1 MIPVRIFVESFV
13 DNVWLPMRFW
23 QTEIAPTKYGHGE
36 NVLTL

>member
-13 DNVWLPMRFW
+13 DNVWLPMQIW
-23 QTEIAPTKYGHGE
+23 QTEIDSTKYEHGE